1 MKKFNAKI
9 GRVLRPSFD
18 QSSRYTIIA
27 IHDGKV
33 DLECGAFKVTNV
45 HIADLIK

>member
-9 GRVLRPSFD
+9 GRVVRPSFD
-18 QSSRYTIIA
+18 QSSRYIITA

-33 DLECGAFKVTNV
+33 DIECGCFKVTNV
-45 HIADLIK
+45 NIVELIK

>member
-9 GRVLRPSFD
+9 GRVVKPSFD
-18 QSSRYTIIA
+18 ANSKYIITA

-33 DLECGAFKVTNV
+33 DIECGCFQVTNV
-45 HIADLIK
+45 NIVDIIK

>member
-9 GRVLRPSFD
+9 GRVVKPSFD
-18 QSSRYTIIA
+18 PNSKYTITA

-33 DLECGAFKVTNV
+33 DIESGCFKVTNV
-45 HIADLIK
+45 NIVELIK

>member
-9 GRVLRPSFD
+9 GRVVKLSFD
-18 QSSRYTIIA
+18 PNSKYIITA

-33 DLECGAFKVTNV
+33 DIECGCFKVTNV
-45 HIADLIK
+45 NIVELIK